1 MNVSKLVCA
10 ALALAAFASE
20 GATIY
25 SKGSGSEP
33 SVMSSSIWSNNKA
46 PEAGND
52 YVCQRTVHT
61 DGVTEPIA
69 GGVTLL
75 TFPGDSLTMQRAGDN
90 VADFL
95 VDSTYQGSNWLNFPR
110 GGFIMEG
117 DVNFRFWSADKAN
130 YTINITGGCFTVKAP
145 YRDGIPSIRGMSQGS
160 DYTSTYVFH
169 LPFKGDADAVLAVNH
184 HKSGY
189 PGAGRLEFVSD
200 ASEFLGT
207 ISLDYNN
214 SVGIYGV
221 AFGGTIDLA
230 GSSSFLTFGSGAD
243 SDVSTVACV
252 TSEVANAKL
261 QLVGKASAE
270 IGSLTFPGGRIE
282 IPNVVENGKYAG
294 GSISVTDCLDLASQA
309 QITVVVPGEVIPQP
323 EEGDSRTNE
332 FVVLSAPQSAGRL
345 SPTDFILSVTE
356 CTGTTQG
363 DVALAVRVDEVTGL
377 QQLIVRRRN
386 VSVVTQRNSDT
397 SGGSGIYSFVQANNW
412 TDDKLPHPGA
422 DYLVPTGNQVMTR
435 SGAVNYF
442 KGETLDLPGKF
453 VFNAKLVNSG
463 FITIH
468 GQANSYNTIRTF
480 SANSELEGGVVE
492 IRKDSESARQVSVLC
507 SSDGGNGLVLNSELC
522 GNGILAFQHSGDTAT
537 HTAVYRLGGMS
548 HHFEGRIW
556 TEMASGKSWNS
567 STMKRITLEFTD
579 PSNFG
584 DRRTALEDWALK
596 PTDAFV
602 LSPTRT
608 MTFTS
613 TRSAATFQGN
623 VNFRVNDGIYLNFCH
638 RYTFYQD
645 AILHK
650 TGAGTLGLG
659 GDLRFIS
666 GSSRVTSPTGSE
678 SLMVEEGWVQP
689 LSEVGGDGLIYTFSE
704 GAGIRLRS
712 GLAADDPVHLYGL
725 KDVKRS
731 VTFKTATTDGK
742 IAVAID
748 GLTPK
753 TREKLAVL
761 TVNNHDKAVELK
773 DKLVFANDGVEGVGA
788 TFSVRDNEDGSSTVE
803 VQCVSTLGLMLI
815 FR

>member
-1 MNVSKLVCA
+1 MKVCKSFCAVLV
-10 ALALAAFASE
+10 LAAFASE
-20 GATIY
+20 GTTIY

-61 DGVTEPIA
+61 DGVSESTA

-75 TFPGDSLTMQRAGDN
+75 TFPGDSLTMQKAGDN

-95 VDSTYQGSNWLNFPR
+95 IDSTYQGSSWLNFPR
-110 GGFIMEG
+110 GGFTMEG
-117 DVNFRFWSADKAN
+117 DVNLRYWSANKAN

-160 DYTSTYVFH
+160 DCTSTYVFH
-169 LPFKGDADAVLAVNH
+169 LPFKGGEDAILAVNH

-189 PGAGRLEFVSD
+189 PGAGRLEFKSD

-214 SVGIYGV
+214 SVGLFGNS
-221 AFGGTIDLA
+221 FGGTIDLA
-230 GSSSFLTFGSGAD
+230 GSSSFLTFESGAD
-243 SDVSTVACV
+243 SDLCTVACV
-252 TSEVANAKL
+252 TAEVANAKL
-261 QLVGKASAE
+261 VLVGKASAQ
-270 IGSLTFPGGRIE
+270 IASLTFPGGRIE

-294 GSISVTDCLDLASQA
+294 GSIAVTDYLDLASQA
-309 QITVVVPGEVIPQP
+309 QITVVVPGEVIPLP
-323 EEGDSRTNE
+323 EEGDSRANE
-332 FVVLSAPQSAGRL
+332 FVILSAPQTAGRL
-345 SPTDFILSVTE
+345 SLADFILSVTE

-363 DVALAVRVDEVTGL
+363 DVALAVRVDETTGL

-397 SGGSGIYSFVQANNW
+397 SGGGGIYSLVQANNW
-412 TDDKLPHPGA
+412 TDGKLPHPGA
-422 DYLVPTGNQVMTR
+422 DYLVPTGNQVMTH
-435 SGAVNYF
+435 SGEVNYF
-442 KGETLDLPGKF
+442 KGETLDLPGKL

-468 GQANSYNTIRTF
+468 GQDNAYNTIRTF
-480 SANSELEGGVVE
+480 SANSEMEGGVVE
-492 IRKDSESARQVSVLC
+492 IRKDSDSARQVSVLC
-507 SSDGGNGLVLNSELC
+507 NTDGSCGLVLNSELC
-522 GNGILAFQHSGDTAT
+522 GSGILAFQHSGDTAN
-537 HTAVYRLGGMS
+537 HTAVYRLGGMN

-556 TEMASGKSWNS
+556 TEMAKDKTWNPA
-567 STMKRITLEFTD
+567 TMKRITLEFTD

-584 DRRTALEDWALK
+584 DRRTALEDWAFK
-596 PTDAFV
+596 PNDAFV

-613 TRSAATFQGN
+613 TRSAATFQGD
-623 VNFRVNDGIYLNFCH
+623 VNFRVNDGIHLNFCH
-638 RYTFYQD
+638 RYTFYGD

-659 GDLRFIS
+659 GNLLFIS
-666 GSSRVTSPTGSE
+666 GSARVTHPTNAE

-689 LSEVGGDGLIYTFSE
+689 LSEDGGDGLIYTFSE

-712 GLAADDPVHLYGL
+712 GLAADDPVRLYGL

-748 GLTPK
+748 GLTRK

-761 TVNNHDKAVELK
+761 TVNNHDKAGELR
-773 DKLVFANDGVEGVGA
+773 DKLVFVNDGVEGVGA
-788 TFSVRDNEDGSSTVE
+788 KFSVRDNEDGTSTVE
-803 VQCVSTLGLMLI
+803 AQCVSTLGLMLLV
-815 FR
+815 R